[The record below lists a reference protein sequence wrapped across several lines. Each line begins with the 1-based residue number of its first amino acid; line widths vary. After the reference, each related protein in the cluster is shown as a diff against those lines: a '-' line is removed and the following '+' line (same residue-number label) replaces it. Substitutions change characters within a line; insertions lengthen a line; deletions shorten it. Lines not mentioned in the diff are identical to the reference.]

1 MRTTT
6 PRIYIDRDKALRENQ
21 ETIMA
26 MRRPAQPCGRKIKS
40 CDCGAASAARDML
53 AFLKKWSAFNIEGI
67 ESECDEY
74 DAELERLIAKAE
86 GRV

>member
-1 MRTTT
+1 
-6 PRIYIDRDKALRENQ
+6 
-21 ETIMA
+21 
-26 MRRPAQPCGRKIKS
+26 
-40 CDCGAASAARDML
+40 ML